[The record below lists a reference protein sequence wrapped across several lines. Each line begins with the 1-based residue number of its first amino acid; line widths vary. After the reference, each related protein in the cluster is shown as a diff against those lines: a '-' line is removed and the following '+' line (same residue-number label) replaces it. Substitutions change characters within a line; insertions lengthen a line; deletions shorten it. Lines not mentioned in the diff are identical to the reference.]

1 MKEYELVHVVSKE
14 EYADVADYC
23 NEKGD
28 RTISL
33 IDNRYVVTEVVV
45 SDADVAV
52 AKRGE
57 RDDKLNSVTWRLE
70 RYQEQKQLGIE
81 PDDSEDTY
89 KQLLEYRQYLR
100 NIPESEGFPYVDV
113 LSFDAWVKA
122 NDPDYVPTLE
132 ELLPEGTIIMDGE
145 APEGSIDDGDNDLA
159 TEE

>member
-1 MKEYELVHVVSKE
+1 MKEYEIGHVVSKE
-14 EYADVADYC
+14 EYADVAAYC

-45 SDADVAV
+45 SDADVAA

-70 RYQEQKQLGIE
+70 RHQEQKQLGIE

-100 NIPESEGFPYVDV
+100 NIPESEGFPYVDI
-113 LSFDAWVKA
+113 LGFDEWVNA

-145 APEGSIDDGDNDLA
+145 APEGSIDDDDNDLV
-159 TEE
+159 TEG